1 MKTEQ
6 RPAGTGG
13 PRRCG
18 DGGAGVY
25 MKVSLKVWEGGKV
38 VVFVSWQKLERN
50 AAFGGHSAQMR
61 GTGVEHASRATC
73 KMSHKDASTEQPKNK
88 RRCSACLTQ
97 RISGFDGALNYIL

>member
-1 MKTEQ
+1 
-6 RPAGTGG
+6 
-13 PRRCG
+13 
-18 DGGAGVY
+18 

-88 RRCSACLTQ
+88 RRCWLSVKSAKKEDWVKLQ
-97 RISGFDGALNYIL
+97 LKL